1 MKRREFLKTSAAL
14 GAAALL
20 GDASAVLG
28 RRPPRIPGGSMLDLS
43 AAQAPIDT
51 IVVLMMENRSFDHY
65 LGWLGSDEQ
74 YLETGRSLYGRR
86 FRVRAQNR
94 RGYKAPSG
102 ERVDTFPLTQHPDFR
117 ANPYRGCGFGDPG
130 HGWDAGRAE
139 RDGGFLAAGSGNDR
153 FALGYYD
160 AADLPFYATIARR
173 FTIFDRYHAS
183 LLGPTFP
190 NREYLHSGQSGGLK
204 NNAFPQQVGFPE
216 GFTWPTIWD
225 RLLAAGVSARYYY
238 TDLPVTL
245 LWGARL
251 SSIQTPIASFFDDAA
266 AGRLANVVFLDPG
279 FIGEGQTDE
288 HPLGDVRQ
296 GQRFVWQCVKAFVE
310 SPHWARGVMLLTYD
324 EWGGF
329 FDHVRPPRFPDDR
342 ANRVDE
348 DDFAQAGF
356 RVPTRM
362 LSPYARPNYVDHGRY
377 DHTSILRFIEW
388 RFLGAPAH
396 GAGRDTDGWYLTK
409 RDRHAQNIGVS
420 LRPGNPDPE
429 VDLGEISGPEPFS
442 PACAAEVAAFARGR
456 SLVAAPRPMN
466 DFERGLRDGYWERL
480 GLRGLPAPLTL
491 D

>member
-1 MKRREFLKTSAAL
+1 MRRREFLKTSAAV
-14 GAAALL
+14 GAAVLL
-20 GDASAVLG
+20 GDALPALA

-43 AAQAPIDT
+43 AAQAPLDT

-86 FRVRAQNR
+86 FGVRAQSR
-94 RGYKAPSG
+94 RFYKTPEGA
-102 ERVDTFPLTQHPDFR
+102 RIDTFPLTIHPDF

-130 HGWDAGRAE
+130 HGWNAGRAE

-153 FALGYYD
+153 FALGYYVAD
-160 AADLPFYATIARR
+160 DLPFYSAIARR
-173 FTIFDRYHAS
+173 FTVFDRYHAS

-190 NREYLHSGQSGGLK
+190 NREYLHSGESGGLK
-204 NNAFPQQVGFPE
+204 NNAFPQQVGYPE

-225 RLLAAGVSARYYY
+225 RLLSAGVPARYYY
-238 TDLPVTL
+238 SDLPVTA
-245 LWGARL
+245 LWGPRL
-251 SSIQTPIASFFDDAA
+251 ASIASPIANYFEDAA

-279 FIGEGQTDE
+279 FIGESQTDE

-310 SPHWARGVMLLTYD
+310 SSHWARGVMLLTYD

-329 FDHVRPPRFPDDR
+329 FDHVRPPHFPDDR
-342 ANRVDE
+342 ASRVDE
-348 DDFAQAGF
+348 DDFGQAGF

-362 LSPYARPNYVDHGRY
+362 LSPYARRNFVDHGRY

-396 GAGRDTDGWYLTK
+396 GAGRTTDGWFLTK
-409 RDRHAQNIGVS
+409 RDRHARNIGIS
-420 LRPGNPDPE
+420 LRPGDPE
-429 VDLGEISGPEPFS
+429 PEFDVGDVSGPPLFS
-442 PACAAEVAAFARGR
+442 PACAAEGAVAADTRART
-456 SLVAAPRPMN
+456 LAAARPMN
-466 DFERGLRDGYWERL
+466 DFERGLGDGYWEQLGVRRL
-480 GLRGLPAPLTL
+480 PTPLRL